1 MPERFKVLAFLTC
14 LFSLGLAHAN
24 ASSVTVIP
32 SSATLFPGQSLFF
45 NAAVV
50 GRANAGVSWTMSPLV
65 GNMTNG
71 RYTAPS
77 TVNSPQ
83 TVVLTAASLA
93 DGSITGTAVVS
104 LMPFTAA
111 QVTTSASSAPLSI
124 TPSTASLS
132 RGQST
137 ILTAL
142 NNGGPAEVS
151 WSLYPNLGSI
161 TSGVYIAPDTI
172 PTSQIVTVTAVSNLN
187 PNYTATAQ
195 ISLLANGQG
204 QAGASVL
211 VYPTS
216 ATLSPG
222 QGIFF
227 QASVIGSPQ
236 GVSWSVSQD
245 IETINNGYYFAPNVI
260 QFSQTVTLTA
270 TSLAN
275 PRLAASV
282 LVYLV
287 GNSPAP
293 STPAPPSPSSP
304 TQSMSMQLSPVTVS
318 LAPQQTAHF
327 TVNTTGGLSTAA
339 TWSVVP
345 NMGTISNGM
354 YSAPAS
360 IPSPTTVTVV
370 ATSMSDP
377 SKNASAAITLQKSS
391 NLPSGVSVLI
401 SPSST
406 SLSAGQTTQFTAT
419 VTGTN
424 DTSVLW
430 SVTPTVG
437 SVSSSGQY
445 TAPSSI
451 SSQQVLYV
459 TAKSVADPTQIASA
473 LVTLVPASVTL
484 APQSI
489 SLAAGESVQ
498 FTATATGLSS
508 TAVNWSISP
517 QLGSISNGLYVAPA
531 TVSSAQNITVT
542 ATSAVN
548 SSVSAQATISLTPS
562 GSTGIAV
569 TPASATLTSSQSQQF
584 SAASSGIGGGG
595 VPAVTWSINPAMG
608 GISASGLYTAP
619 LSISAQQTV
628 TVTAT
633 GGGSSATASITLT
646 PTQPPPTTITLP
658 LEVIGPNGKTVAA
671 SFTVGSGANL
681 GGSTTLTMQIHGLR
695 FDGQASVQ
703 VNGSSWMTIANST
716 VNFPDLGGSYGGIR
730 GG

>member
-195 ISLLANGQG
+195 ISLLANGPSK
-204 QAGASVL
+204 AGASVF

-236 GVSWSVSQD
+236 GVSWSVSPA
-245 IETINNGYYFAPNVI
+245 IGTINNGYYYAPNVI
-260 QFSQTVTLTA
+260 QFSQTVTLAA

-275 PRLAASV
+275 PGLAASV

-459 TAKSVADPTQIASA
+459 TAKSLADPTQIGTAVVTLVPASPSVVSLSISPSSASLSAGQTTQFTPTVTGTNNTSVIWSVTPTVGSVSSSGQYTAPSSISSQQVLTVTAKSVADPTQIASA
-473 LVTLVPASVTL
+473 VVTLVPASVTL

-489 SLAAGESVQ
+489 SLAAGKSVQ

-569 TPASATLTSSQSQQF
+569 TP
-584 SAASSGIGGGG
+584 
-595 VPAVTWSINPAMG
+595 
-608 GISASGLYTAP
+608 
-619 LSISAQQTV
+619 
-628 TVTAT
+628 
-633 GGGSSATASITLT
+633 
-646 PTQPPPTTITLP
+646 
-658 LEVIGPNGKTVAA
+658 
-671 SFTVGSGANL
+671 
-681 GGSTTLTMQIHGLR
+681 
-695 FDGQASVQ
+695 
-703 VNGSSWMTIANST
+703 
-716 VNFPDLGGSYGGIR
+716 
-730 GG
+730 